1 MGKIPLMNN
10 NLGFP
15 NSKGL
20 FVLVMQPAVPS
31 KHQHCKAL
39 QWEPVDPDSDKVVQ
53 HPAVFPLMKL

>member
-1 MGKIPLMNN
+1 MGKTPLPNSH
-10 NLGFP
+10 LGFP

-20 FVLVMQPAVPS
+20 FVLAMPPAVPF

-39 QWEPVDPDSDKVVQ
+39 QWEPVGFDSDKAVQ

>member
-1 MGKIPLMNN
+1 MGKIPLP
-10 NLGFP
+10 NLGLP

-20 FVLVMQPAVPS
+20 FVLATKPAVPF

-39 QWEPVDPDSDKVVQ
+39 QWEPADFDSDKAVQ